1 MNVKACCK
9 PYIPNL
15 FLVITTEKKHECGSG
30 SAADL
35 GQVCYSALVK
45 RPDVSLPACHPVQG
59 ELENE
64 DCNAGVRIDPEESTA
79 VRILVAGADLARPC
93 TGEDRSGP
101 AAFLSVSW
109 FSVLQILRIY

>member
-15 FLVITTEKKHECGSG
+15 FLVITTEKEHECGSG

-45 RPDVSLPACHPVQG
+45 RPDVNLPACHPVQG

-64 DCNAGVRIDPEESTA
+64 D
-79 VRILVAGADLARPC
+79 
-93 TGEDRSGP
+93 
-101 AAFLSVSW
+101 
-109 FSVLQILRIY
+109 